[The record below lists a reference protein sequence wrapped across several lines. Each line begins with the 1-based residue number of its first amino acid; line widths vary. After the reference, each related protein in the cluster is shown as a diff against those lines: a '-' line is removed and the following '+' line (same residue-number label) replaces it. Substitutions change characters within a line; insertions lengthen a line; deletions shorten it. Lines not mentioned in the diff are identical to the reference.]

1 MAFSAKRSGDRLN
14 IYNTVAGLPKG
25 FGASYIAAWNTART
39 VPKEGDLVKQDTSG
53 NDLVQQCVAND
64 VPQYIVWS
72 INSSDGTLSVLKL
85 PRVTQLVMEV
95 ADTAGVTLGHS
106 VQVSGTNAAT
116 GTGTIT
122 FRGKTMDR
130 VKDVAFAAGSGLIV
144 AIFQAGAP
152 GLIVVEWPN

>member
-25 FGASYIAAWNTART
+25 FGGSYIAGWNTRT

-53 NDLVQQCVAND
+53 ADLVQQCVNND

-85 PRVTQLVMEV
+85 LRVTQLVMEV

-106 VQVSGTNAAT
+106 VQASGAA
-116 GTGTIT
+116 GTISY
-122 FRGKTMDR
+122 RGKTMDR